1 MVANVISYT
10 PNQHMVFTA
19 GITHLSWEIRTA
31 EQFNTIGLL

>member
-19 GITHLSWEIRTA
+19 SITHLRWKIRTA
-31 EQFNTIGLL
+31 E